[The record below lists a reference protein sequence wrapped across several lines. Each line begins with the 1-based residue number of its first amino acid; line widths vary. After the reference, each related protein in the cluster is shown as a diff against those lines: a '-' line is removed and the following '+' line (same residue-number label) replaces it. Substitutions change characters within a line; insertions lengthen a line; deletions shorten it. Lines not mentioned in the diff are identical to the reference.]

1 MDRAGAARR
10 AQEDK
15 VDKYLWRG
23 VWAPRVELI
32 ATTTVAQAGVSDP
45 EWWS

>member
-23 VWAPRVELI
+23 VWAPR
-32 ATTTVAQAGVSDP
+32 ADSDYYGRSRGSERP
-45 EWWS
+45 

>member
-23 VWAPRVELI
+23 VWAPPGR
-32 ATTTVAQAGVSDP
+32 ADSDYYGRSRGSERP
-45 EWWS
+45 